1 MAQKETWLSAL
12 RVRFCRI
19 NKYVSNYVQY
29 KYTKLQ
35 TLPLDVS
42 DSIIRLQSVQMEVLR
57 PDKILEY
64 I

>member
-12 RVRFCRI
+12 RVTFCRI

-35 TLPLDVS
+35 KLPLDVQ
-42 DSIIRLQSVQMEVLR
+42 SIMKLLSVQMGVLIS
-57 PDKILEY
+57 PDKILEN